1 MSYLNWSDDLSV
13 KVKEID
19 EQHKKLVG
27 MINTL
32 HDALI
37 SGRGKEAQRQIISD
51 MVNYAGVHFGT
62 EDKYMRLFKYPGHAS
77 HKTEHDRFS
86 EKAADLKARVDGN
99 GFVLTLEVLNYL
111 KEWLQDHILVTDKKY
126 SDHFNSCGLR

>member
-1 MSYLNWSDDLSV
+1 MSYLNWSDDFSV
-13 KVKEID
+13 NVKEID

-37 SGRGKEAQRQIISD
+37 SGRGKDAQRRIISE
-51 MVNYAGVHFGT
+51 MVNYAGIHFGT
-62 EDKYMRLFKYPGHAS
+62 EEKYMRLFKYPGHAG
-77 HKTEHDRFS
+77 HKTEHDRFT
-86 EKAADLKARVDGN
+86 EKAADLKTRVEGN

-111 KEWLQDHILVTDKKY
+111 KGWLQDHILITDMQY
-126 SDHFNSCGLR
+126 SNHFNNCGLR